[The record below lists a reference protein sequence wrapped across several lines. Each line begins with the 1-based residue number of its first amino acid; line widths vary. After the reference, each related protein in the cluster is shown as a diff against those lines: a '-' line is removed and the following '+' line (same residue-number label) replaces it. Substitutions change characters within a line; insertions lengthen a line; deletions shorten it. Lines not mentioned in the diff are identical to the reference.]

1 MADFSFSYALYLTAA
16 LPIFAVLMPEDKLKA
31 FSGVRSRSTA

>member
-1 MADFSFSYALYLTAA
+1 MADFSFSYPLFLASA

-31 FSGVRSRSTA
+31 FSGVRPRSTA

>member
-1 MADFSFSYALYLTAA
+1 MADFSFSYPLFLTSA

-31 FSGVRSRSTA
+31 FGGVRLRSTA